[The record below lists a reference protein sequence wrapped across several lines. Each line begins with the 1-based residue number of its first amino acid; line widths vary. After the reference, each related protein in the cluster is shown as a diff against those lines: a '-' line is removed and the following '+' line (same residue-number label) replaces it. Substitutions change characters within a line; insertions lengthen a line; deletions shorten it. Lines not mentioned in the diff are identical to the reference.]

1 MARIPLVTEFESRGL
16 DRAIKEFKKLET
28 TGQKVGYGLKKAF
41 LPAAGALAGLAAA
54 AVPAISKASDLNEN
68 LSKTSVIFGDAA
80 DAVIKFSETTAKSLG
95 QSQTQALEAAGT
107 FGTFGKAAGLA
118 GEDLSTFT
126 TDFVTLASDLA
137 SFNNTEPQ
145 EAIDAI
151 GAALRGEAEPM
162 RRFGVLLNDATLK
175 TEAMNLG
182 IYDGT
187 GALTDQQ
194 KILAAQAAIY
204 KQTGDAQGDF
214 ARTSDGLANM
224 QRTLTAQFDD
234 FQATLGQALLPVVE
248 ALLPVLVGI
257 TDWAANNTDVVL
269 AIAAAVG
276 TFAVAIIGANVAM
289 SIWGTIAAVTT
300 AINGALGTSFTAL
313 WVATGVG
320 IIIAIIAA
328 IVVLQLKFNIL
339 GKAVDQLKW
348 AFEVLWDAV
357 RWVINRSIDGINELI
372 KTLNYIPGVDI
383 PQLSHLADEAEQAAK
398 GVDQLA
404 NKSLRA
410 LEHES
415 EQVAKKSMPEMVKSI
430 YGVRVAGG
438 ELESTL
444 GRVNVA
450 LDPLNEGIETATS
463 RLDAFF
469 DAIDKQEA
477 TDEFID
483 EIKEIERTLG
493 NAAIGSEQFVEAQ
506 NDAYE
511 AVRQLR
517 TEREDLSD
525 AFYEAL
531 IINIDKGDL
540 ERVYTLM
547 SNLVDLGGREI
558 PIDFAIDLPSLGIT
572 EGALFGGTNF
582 QGGFGTTVI
591 NNFMPPGVTPEELLA
606 SQREQNTRR
615 GVATYEV
622 AGAGVL

>member
-182 IYDGT
+182 IYDGV

-234 FQATLGQALLPVVE
+234 FQATLGEALLPIAE

-269 AIAAAVG
+269 GIGAAVATFAAAIV
-276 TFAVAIIGANVAM
+276 GANIAM
-289 SIWGTIAAVTT
+289 SVWGTIAAVTT

-320 IIIAIIAA
+320 IIVAIIGA
-328 IVVLQLKFNIL
+328 IVILQLKFNIL
-339 GKAVDQLKW
+339 GKAVDALKW
-348 AFEVLWDAV
+348 AFEKAWDAIK
-357 RWVINRSIDGINELI
+357 WVINKIIDGINEVI
-372 KTLNYIPGVDI
+372 SVLNKIPGVDI
-383 PQLSHLADEAEQAAK
+383 PELGHLGDQAKDAAVKARSLGEQIKNAALKAEYAREPMGRFERSVFKVEKQADKLERTI
-398 GVDQLA
+398 GTVD
-404 NKSLRA
+404 K
-410 LEHES
+410 
-415 EQVAKKSMPEMVKSI
+415 
-430 YGVRVAGG
+430 
-438 ELESTL
+438 
-444 GRVNVA
+444 A
-450 LDPLNEGIETATS
+450 LDPLNQGIETATS

-469 DAIDKQEA
+469 DAMDKQEA
-477 TDEFID
+477 TDDFIE

-493 NAAIGSEQFVEAQ
+493 NAAIGSDQFVEAQ

-558 PIDFAIDLPSLGIT
+558 PIDFAVDLPSLGIT

-582 QGGFGTTVI
+582 AGGFGTTVI